1 MLRHTSNAVMTFAA
15 TQVRKC
21 SLLSTAGALLSTAL
35 LTSIPQQV
43 MANDAVCS
51 PNSDQNFIDSCW
63 YLGVGAGV
71 SDITVNDDS
80 EWSTT
85 DSNDNAGY
93 FAVGNRFKPNWFV
106 ELRLTDLGGAEVD
119 PKDTADTRTDVVNY
133 QMTDLSVGYT
143 LFGAPEKTFN
153 AYGKLGLGL
162 LSNDVDNSEI
172 NITQE
177 VTAEISAG
185 VGVQA
190 RFADRYFARLEVN
203 TYGEDIQAAF
213 FSINRYFGKTEAE
226 KNNL

>member
-1 MLRHTSNAVMTFAA
+1 MLRHKDFNLRSNCSHYLAQKIMLPAGAA
-15 TQVRKC
+15 I
-21 SLLSTAGALLSTAL
+21 SALLLSLAPSQ
-35 LTSIPQQV
+35 SV
-43 MANDAVCS
+43 ANDSVCA
-51 PNSDQNFIDSCW
+51 PQSDANFIDSCW
-63 YLGVGAGV
+63 YIGVGAGL
-71 SDITVNDDS
+71 SDITVNDDR
-80 EWSTT
+80 EWNTT
-85 DSNDNAGY
+85 DSEDNAGY

-119 PKDTADTRTDVVNY
+119 PKDTTDLRTDVVNY
-133 QMTDLSVGYT
+133 QMTDLNVGYT
-143 LFGAPEKTFN
+143 LFGAPEKVFN
-153 AYGKLGLGL
+153 AYGKLGVGL

-185 VGVQA
+185 IGVQA

-226 KNNL
+226 KNNF